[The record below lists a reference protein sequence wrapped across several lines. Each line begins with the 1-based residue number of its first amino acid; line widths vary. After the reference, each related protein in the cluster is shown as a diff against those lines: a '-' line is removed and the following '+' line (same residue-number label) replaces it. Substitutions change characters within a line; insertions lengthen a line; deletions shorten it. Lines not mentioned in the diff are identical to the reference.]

1 MSVTTP
7 TGFRA
12 HGVPAGLKASGG
24 KVKIDEKNQH
34 VWKTVRIGKV
44 RADGQFDEVWNS
56 GQPVQPDPYLE
67 GYDWAKDL
75 KKGR

>member
-1 MSVTTP
+1 MQP
-7 TGFRA
+7 TCTWLPVRRRREFA
-12 HGVPAGLKASGG
+12 APGG
-24 KVKIDEKNQH
+24 TVKIDEKNQH

-56 GQPVQPDPYLE
+56 GKSVQPDPYLDA
-67 GYDWAKDL
+67 YDWAKDL